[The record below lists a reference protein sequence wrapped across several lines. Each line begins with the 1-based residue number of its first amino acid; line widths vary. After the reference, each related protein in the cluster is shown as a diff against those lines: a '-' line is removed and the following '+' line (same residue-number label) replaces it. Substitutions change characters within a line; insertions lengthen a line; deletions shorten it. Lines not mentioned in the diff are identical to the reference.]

1 MGTTGD
7 TTTSGG
13 TTTGPTAGAGS
24 AGAPAPDLA
33 ALSESALGWH
43 RIQLAVLGFI
53 GFCGILWEG
62 DAATPSV
69 VQYAG
74 LVLIVTAFVLAVVSI
89 LVVGRVAHPV
99 GGPGAG
105 VAVASDTAARRTRR
119 LRGGI
124 WGTYLAVALLAL
136 ATLSA
141 WLPPGVGGSGDGQ
154 AGMATA
160 AGEDAVVVVDVD
172 ARAWC
177 GEVVGEAEGAVRLRT
192 TEGMEDVARD
202 RIVVLHPVGA
212 C

>member
-7 TTTSGG
+7 TTAGG
-13 TTTGPTAGAGS
+13 TTSGATSGATVGTGS
-24 AGAPAPDLA
+24 AGAAGPDLE
-33 ALSESALGWH
+33 ALSESARGWH

-74 LVLIVTAFVLAVVSI
+74 LVLIVTAFALAVVSI
-89 LVVGRVAHPV
+89 LLVGRVAHPV

-105 VAVASDTAARRTRR
+105 VAAASETAARRTRR

-141 WLPPGVGGSGDGQ
+141 WLPPGV
-154 AGMATA
+154 ATA
-160 AGEDAVVVVDVD
+160 AGEGAVVVVDVD
-172 ARAWC
+172 ARTWC
-177 GEVVGEAEGAVRLRT
+177 GELVGEDEGAVRLLT

-202 RIVVLHPVGA
+202 RIVVVHPVGA